1 MSDLNQEN
9 KPPEAMSPIELSQE
23 EIDENFRIHSEI
35 DIIYI
40 LRGIMQ
46 KKSLVTLYFGTK
58 QKFILTSILNVDKNN
73 KEIVIDYGPN
83 EELGQQILQAKKLIF
98 VTSENKV
105 KIEFV
110 CNQVRKL
117 GFEGQDAFA
126 VKLPTS
132 LVRMQRRNYF
142 RIATPVTK
150 PLVCIVPI
158 PLDETDE
165 NSTNTAANAEITLL
179 DISCGGIAVI
189 DHHPVISFD
198 PKKVFRDCQI
208 SLPEVGIITVTI
220 KVQNTY
226 EVTLRNNLTCKK
238 AGCEFIALPSKMET
252 MIQRYIVRQ
261 EQIRK

>member
-1 MSDLNQEN
+1 MSDLNQEH
-9 KPPEAMSPIELSQE
+9 KSPKAMSSIEFSQE

-46 KKSLVTLYFGTK
+46 KKSLVTLYFDTK

-83 EELGQQILQAKKLIF
+83 EELGQQILQAKKLVF

-110 CNQVRKL
+110 CNQIKKL
-117 GFEGQDAFA
+117 DYEGQEAFA

-150 PLVCIVPI
+150 PNPNATPVNPKFLALLCSSLTSAKAACTVLRVVPKI
-158 PLDETDE
+158 P
-165 NSTNTAANAEITLL
+165 
-179 DISCGGIAVI
+179 DINRPKNMNQKLTQRIPNPAV
-189 DHHPVISFD
+189 
-198 PKKVFRDCQI
+198 R
-208 SLPEVGIITVTI
+208 
-220 KVQNTY
+220 
-226 EVTLRNNLTCKK
+226 
-238 AGCEFIALPSKMET
+238 
-252 MIQRYIVRQ
+252 
-261 EQIRK
+261 

>member
-1 MSDLNQEN
+1 MSEPNHEN
-9 KPPEAMSPIELSQE
+9 NPPEAMSSIELSKE

-46 KKSLVTLYFGTK
+46 KKSLVTLYFDTK
-58 QKFILTSILNVDKNN
+58 QNFILTSILDVDKNN

-105 KIEFV
+105 KIEFT
-110 CNQVRKL
+110 CNQIRKS
-117 GFEGQDAFA
+117 GYESNDAFA

-132 LVRMQRRNYF
+132 LVRMQRRNSF
-142 RIATPVTK
+142 RIATPVIK

-158 PLDETDE
+158 PLDET
-165 NSTNTAANAEITLL
+165 SANAEITLL
-179 DISCGGIAVI
+179 DISCGCISVI
-189 DHHPVISFD
+189 DHHPDISFD
-198 PKKVFRDCQI
+198 PKRVFKDCQI
-208 SLPEVGIITVTI
+208 SLPEIGIITATI
-220 KVQNTY
+220 RVQNTY
-226 EVTLRNNLTCKK
+226 EVALRNNLTCKK

-252 MIQRYIVRQ
+252 MIQRYIVQQ
-261 EQIRK
+261 EQIRKVTADND